1 MIDWN
6 VYQYTCFADPL
17 QQNMQQA
24 ELVIFEGCAH
34 TPIYEKVDEFNLT
47 TLEFLQRHSGYGVMQ
62 LGLPDRVRTLIQE
75 AAISADIFDEV
86 HVEPTDHSFEAI
98 VAFVRDRDY
107 DGFVAVGGGSSI
119 DSAKAANLFT
129 TYPAPLMDYVNKP
142 IGKGL
147 PVPGPLKPLVALPT
161 TAGTGSETTATAIM
175 DILSLKMKTGISH
188 RYLRPTLAIIDP
200 LNTVTLPPMATAY
213 PGFDVL
219 THALEAYTS
228 RPYAARPR
236 HKPDE
241 RPVYIGSN
249 PISDLW
255 CEKALEYTGRYL
267 RRAVLN
273 GMDMEART
281 YMALAATY
289 AGIGFGNAGVHVPHA
304 IAYPIAGLVKN
315 FSPQGYPKDEPMI
328 PHGLSVV
335 ITAPSTFR
343 WTYAASPERHLRAAQ
358 LLGANVS
365 GLTTTEMPEAL
376 PRTLLSLMHDT
387 GIPNGLDALGYGE
400 ADVSTL
406 IDGTLKQQRL
416 LVNCPR
422 AVGAEEL
429 RYVIG
434 QSFTY
439 W

>member
-1 MIDWN
+1 M
-6 VYQYTCFADPL
+6 
-17 QQNMQQA
+17 
-24 ELVIFEGCAH
+24 GCLDIPNETVFTMEM
-34 TPIYEKVDEFNLT
+34 TPIKFGPGATDEVSYDLKRMGVRNALIVTDKGLMKV
-47 TLEFLQRHSGYGVMQ
+47 GV
-62 LGLPDRVRTLIQE
+62 PERVRNLLQE
-75 AAISADIFDEV
+75 DGIHADIFDDV
-86 HVEPTDHSFEAI
+86 HVEPTDQSFEAI
-98 VAFVRDRDY
+98 ASYVKGRDY
-107 DGFVAVGGGSSI
+107 DGFVAIGGGSSI

-129 TYPAPLMDYVNKP
+129 TYPAPVMDYINKP

-147 PVPGPLKPLVALPT
+147 PVPGPLKPLVAIPT
-161 TAGTGSETTATAIM
+161 TAGTGSETTAVTIL
-175 DILSLKMKTGISH
+175 DVLSLKVKTGISH
-188 RYLRPTLAIIDP
+188 RFLRPTLAIIDP

-219 THALEAYTS
+219 THALESYTS
-228 RPYAARPR
+228 RPYDARPR

-241 RPVYIGSN
+241 RPVYVGSN

-273 GMDMEART
+273 GMDVEART
-281 YMALAATY
+281 HMALAATY

-304 IAYPIAGLVKN
+304 IAYPIAGQVKN
-315 FSPQGYPKDEPMI
+315 YKPQDYPHEEPII

-343 WTYAASPERHLRAAQ
+343 WTYPVNPERHLRAAQ
-358 LLGANVS
+358 LLGGNVS
-365 GLTTTEMPEAL
+365 GLTDAEMPEAL
-376 PRTLLSLMHDT
+376 PRTLLSLMRDT
-387 GIPNGLDALGYGE
+387 GIANGISALGYNE
-400 ADVSTL
+400 SDMSTL

-422 AVGAEEL
+422 PVGADEL
-429 RYVIG
+429 HDVI
-434 QSFTY
+434 QNSFEY

>member
-1 MIDWN
+1 M
-6 VYQYTCFADPL
+6 
-17 QQNMQQA
+17 
-24 ELVIFEGCAH
+24 GCLDSPNETVFTMEM
-34 TPIYEKVDEFNLT
+34 TPIKVGVGAT
-47 TLEFLQRHSGYGVMQ
+47 TEVAYDLKRLGVRHALIITDHGIMK
-62 LGLPDRVRTLIQE
+62 LGLPEQVRTLLQE
-75 AAISADIFDEV
+75 AGISADIYDDV
-86 HVEPTDHSFEAI
+86 HVEPTDKSFEA
-98 VAFVRDRDY
+98 VPEFVRDRDY

-129 TYPAPLMDYVNKP
+129 NYPAPVLDYVNKP

-161 TAGTGSETTATAIM
+161 TAGTGAETTANAIM
-175 DILSLKMKTGISH
+175 DVLALKVKTGISH
-188 RYLRPTLAIIDP
+188 RYLRPSLAIIDP

-219 THALEAYTS
+219 THALESYTS
-228 RPYAARPR
+228 RPYDTRPR
-236 HKPDE
+236 HKPEE

-249 PISDLW
+249 PVSDLW

-273 GMDMEART
+273 GMDVEART

-304 IAYPIAGLVKN
+304 IAYPIAGMVKN
-315 FSPQGYPKDEPMI
+315 FSPPDYPNEEPMI

-343 WTYAASPERHLRAAQ
+343 WTYPVDPERHLRAAQ
-358 LLGANVS
+358 LLGASVS
-365 GLTTTEMPEAL
+365 GLATTEMPEVL
-376 PRTLLSLMHDT
+376 PRMLLSLMRDT
-387 GIPNGLDALGYGE
+387 GIPNGLAALGYGE
-400 ADVSTL
+400 SDVSTL

-416 LVNCPR
+416 LINSPR
-422 AVGAEEL
+422 NVGAEEL
-429 RYVIG
+429 QYVI
-434 QSFTY
+434 QHSFEY